1 MLIADIPL
9 PHILKLRGAILKIRR
24 NRFHLMGFA
33 NQREDDLA
41 FSSEVFGS
49 TSIGDAI
56 DELLGAAHRA
66 GAAAGNFAGSIHGG
80 GHGVI
85 RQTGD

>member
-1 MLIADIPL
+1 MW
-9 PHILKLRGAILKIRR
+9 
-24 NRFHLMGFA
+24 FA
-33 NQREDDLA
+33 NQCEDDLA
-41 FSSEVFGS
+41 FVGEVFGCAG
-49 TSIGDAI
+49 IGDAV

-66 GAAAGNFAGSIHGG
+66 GAAAGNLAGSIHGG